1 VVKYEGRRWRRRGG
15 EGGVRGKGLKTRK
28 LIILSAALAAIL
40 IAALSI
46 HEINANREVVRFIE
60 GRIINHLK
68 DRLGPRPEALSGTRI
83 KNISI
88 EKNAYGCKF
97 YKIEGIAD
105 FAGKAGQHTK
115 RPFKCV
121 VIESG
126 PPPHKFL
133 DFTYTDNGEKILD

>member
-1 VVKYEGRRWRRRGG
+1 
-15 EGGVRGKGLKTRK
+15 VRGKALKTRK
-28 LIILSAALAAIL
+28 LIVISAAFAALL
-40 IAALSI
+40 IAALSM
-46 HEINANREVVRFIE
+46 HEMNVNREVVRFIE

-68 DRLGPRPEALSGTRI
+68 DRPGPRPEAFTGTRI

-105 FAGKAGQHTK
+105 FACKSGQRIK

-133 DFTYTDNGEKILD
+133 DLTYTDDGEKILD

>member
-1 VVKYEGRRWRRRGG
+1 
-15 EGGVRGKGLKTRK
+15 LKTRK
-28 LIILSAALAAIL
+28 LIVISAALAALL
-40 IAALSI
+40 IAALSM
-46 HEINANREVVRFIE
+46 HEINLNHEVVRFIE
-60 GRIINHLK
+60 DRIIDHLK
-68 DRLGPRPEALSGTRI
+68 ERPGLEPQALSGTRI

-105 FAGKAGQHTK
+105 FAGQAGQRIK

-133 DFTYTDNGEKILD
+133 DLTYTDDGEKILD

>member
-1 VVKYEGRRWRRRGG
+1 M
-15 EGGVRGKGLKTRK
+15 KTRK
-28 LIILSAALAAIL
+28 LIIISTASAAIL
-40 IAALSI
+40 IAAVSI
-46 HEINANREVVRFIE
+46 YEIHVNREIVRFVE

-68 DRLGPRPEALSGTRI
+68 ARPGPRPEALSGTRI
-83 KNISI
+83 KNISV

-97 YKIEGIAD
+97 YKIDGIAD
-105 FAGKAGQHTK
+105 FAGQAGQHLK